1 MSSCIF
7 FYSTQEPNDKTA
19 WKVYKFKMMKIH
31 FFTLKLFPI
40 STYPIFSILFTYLPS
55 FWKFPL
61 NGRFSSTRA
70 SAQTSSFMLS
80 LPQQTRKWNLYWNSN
95 ECNEIGVVNAIKWNL
110 PEISHFLNNLKTT
123 WIRYENGKCL
133 SPTHF
138 SRFECEKYILKPLTR
153 GSYRD
158 TNSPRKEIEA
168 MENWKMCSVP
178 PVTSAPP
185 SSMIKSRWTK
195 LEKKWKKVLL
205 R

>member
-1 MSSCIF
+1 MSGWECRIWGWCETDFLDVSSCIF

-19 WKVYKFKMMKIH
+19 WKVYEFKMMKIH

-40 STYPIFSILFTYLPS
+40 STYPIFSILNTCFPS

-61 NGRFSSTRA
+61 NDRFSSTRA

-80 LPQQTRKWNLYWNSN
+80 LPRQTRKWNLYWNSN

-138 SRFECEKYILKPLTR
+138 SRFECEKNISWKHWLADLIVTQTVPEKKLKP
-153 GSYRD
+153 
-158 TNSPRKEIEA
+158 
-168 MENWKMCSVP
+168 WKIGKCVLFP
-178 PVTSAPP
+178 P
-185 SSMIKSRWTK
+185 
-195 LEKKWKKVLL
+195 
-205 R
+205 